1 MLHLIGIYMALAL
14 DEADEAKVIVANV
27 DEGLAIRRQYLRLTM
42 RGHRTTFPSPNIHA
56 STILH
61 PSHG

>member
-1 MLHLIGIYMALAL
+1 MALAL

-42 RGHRTTFPSPNIHA
+42 GGHRTTFPSPNIHA
-56 STILH
+56 STVLH
-61 PSHG
+61 PPHG